1 MNSQMNIASGT
12 LAIAELKEFASF
24 DEASQRYIRRSL
36 DIAFVR
42 SDAGKLW
49 SRNALEASSIRVQTK
64 LYAKLAVLRAIL
76 PPDCGHDHLEPFF
89 GPLVR
94 ISAFD
99 LAQDRLSS
107 FVAYR
112 FLYERLL
119 GADVR
124 PWLPAAFCAAASLPT
139 LHPHQRK
146 ALLSTISEAAATAQ
160 GWSQREPNV
169 YPEWIDIS

>member
-1 MNSQMNIASGT
+1 MHTQINRTSGL

-24 DEASQRYIRRSL
+24 GEKSQRYIRRSL
-36 DIAFVR
+36 DVAFVR
-42 SDAGKLW
+42 GDADKLW
-49 SRNALEASSIRVQTK
+49 ARNALESASIRVQRRI
-64 LYAKLAVLRAIL
+64 YANLVSLRANL
-76 PPDCGHDHLEPFF
+76 PADCGHDHLEPFF
-89 GPLVR
+89 GPLIR

-99 LAQDRLSS
+99 LAQDCLSS
-107 FVAYR
+107 FPAYR

-139 LHPHQRK
+139 LHPQKRK
-146 ALLSTISEAAATAQ
+146 ALLSTISESAAMAQ
-160 GWSQREPNV
+160 GWSQCEPSV